1 MIFIQSKE
9 SKAIFHSSKSLP
21 TLVISK
27 TMKNVCSNRD
37 EDTYEQK
44 NKENEV
50 GLLLNS
56 QTNDK
61 KQLFF
66 HFYAFFL
73 NFSYMFS

>member
-9 SKAIFHSSKSLP
+9 SKAIFHWSKSLA
-21 TLVISK
+21 TQVISK
-27 TMKNVCSNRD
+27 TMKNVCLNRD

-44 NKENEV
+44 NKENAIPI
-50 GLLLNS
+50 LLNS
-56 QTNDK
+56 QTYDK

-73 NFSYMFS
+73 NFSYMLS